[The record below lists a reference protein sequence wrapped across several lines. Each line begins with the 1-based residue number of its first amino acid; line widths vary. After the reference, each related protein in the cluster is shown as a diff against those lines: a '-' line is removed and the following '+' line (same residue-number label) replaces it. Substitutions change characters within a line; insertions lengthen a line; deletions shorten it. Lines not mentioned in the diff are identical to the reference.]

1 MTFNPSIDPNDS
13 VYINDR
19 LVPGIVQIT
28 GLNAARDWEERRSFG
43 MMGSRLRLKGIKLS
57 HFSLKVDLYTDEHWE
72 DWIQFS
78 PMIQRP
84 PPPTGSQL
92 SAITSL
98 PSLHRVIRSQA
109 PPMNIR
115 HPLLEEY
122 KINRVVVEDVVAPV
136 QDQTGFWTV
145 EIKLIQYQPPQRILS
160 TSGGRDRKSGTSRQ
174 DREIAAL
181 TQQLN
186 TLANEGNR

>member
-19 LVPGIVQIT
+19 LVPGIVEIK
-28 GLNAARDWEERRSFG
+28 GLNAARDWEERQSFG

-57 HFSLKVDLYTDEHWE
+57 HFSLNVELYTEEHWE
-72 DWIQFS
+72 DWISFS
-78 PMIQRP
+78 PIIQRP
-84 PPPTGSQL
+84 PPPTSAQL

-98 PSLHRVIRSQA
+98 PSLNRVTRTQA
-109 PPMNIR
+109 PPLSIS

-122 KINRVVVEDVVAPV
+122 RINRVVVEDVVAPV
-136 QDQTGFWTV
+136 QDPTGFWTV
-145 EIKLIQYQPPQRILS
+145 EIKLIQYQPPQRVLS
-160 TSGGRDRKSGTSRQ
+160 TSGGRDREAGTSRQ
-174 DREIAAL
+174 DREIAQL

-186 TLANEGNR
+186 TLANNGNR

>member
-1 MTFNPSIDPNDS
+1 MTFNPSVDPNDS

-19 LVPGIVQIT
+19 LVPGIVVIS
-28 GLNAARDWEERRSFG
+28 GLNAVRDWEERRSFG

-57 HFSLKVDLYTDEHWE
+57 HFSLKVELYTDQHWE
-72 DWIQFS
+72 DWVEFS
-78 PMIQRP
+78 PIIRRP

-98 PSLHRVIRSQA
+98 PSLHRLIRDQA

-122 KINRVVVEDVVAPV
+122 RITRVVVEDVTAPV
-136 QDQTGFWTV
+136 QEQTGVWMV
-145 EIKLIQYQPPQRILS
+145 EIKLIQYQPPRRVLS
-160 TSGGRDRKSGTSRQ
+160 TSGGRDRQAGTSRQ

-186 TLANEGNR
+186 TLAAGGNR

>member
-19 LVPGIVQIT
+19 LVPGIVEIK
-28 GLNAARDWEERRSFG
+28 GLNAAREWEERQSFG

-57 HFSLKVDLYTDEHWE
+57 HFSLNIELYTEQHWE
-72 DWIQFS
+72 DWISFS
-78 PMIQRP
+78 PMIRRP

-98 PSLHRVIRSQA
+98 PSLNRVIRTQA
-109 PPMNIR
+109 PPMNIS

-122 KINRVVVEDVVAPV
+122 RITRVVVEDVVAPV
-136 QDQTGFWTV
+136 QDPTGFWTI
-145 EIKLIQYQPPQRILS
+145 EIKLIQYQPPQRVLS
-160 TSGGRDRKSGTSRQ
+160 TSGGRDREAGTSRQ
-174 DREIAAL
+174 DREIAQL
-181 TQQLN
+181 TQQLD
-186 TLANEGNR
+186 TLANNGNR

>member
-13 VYINDR
+13 VYINDQ
-19 LVPGIVQIT
+19 LVPGIVEIK
-28 GLNAARDWEERRSFG
+28 GLNAVRDWEERRAFG

-57 HFSLKVDLYTDEHWE
+57 HFSLKVELYTEEHWN
-72 DWIQFS
+72 DWLEFGPI
-78 PMIQRP
+78 IRRP
-84 PPPTGSQL
+84 PQPTRSQL

-98 PSLHRVIRSQA
+98 PALHRVIRSQA
-109 PPMNIR
+109 PPMSIR

-122 KINRVVVEDVVAPV
+122 RITRVVVEDVLAPV
-136 QDQTGFWTV
+136 QDPTGFWAI
-145 EIKLIQYQPPQRILS
+145 EIKLIQYQPPQRVLS
-160 TSGGRDRKSGTSRQ
+160 TSGGRDREAGTSRQ